1 MNESPMNNYKLIMTW
16 DIAPEREQEYFE
28 FVVREFIPG
37 VQKLG
42 FEVTDA
48 WATIFGNQPQIMV
61 GATLPSLVKVQQVLH
76 SQEWES
82 LNNQLQDFVQNYQQK
97 VVEAQG
103 GFQF

>member
-1 MNESPMNNYKLIMTW
+1 MAYKLIMTW
-16 DIAPEREQEYFE
+16 DILPEREQEYFE

-37 VQKLG
+37 VQRLG

-48 WATIFGNQPQIMV
+48 WATIFGSRPQIMV
-61 GATLPSLVKVQQVLH
+61 GATLPSLIRIQRTLQSEDWQRLSSK
-76 SQEWES
+76 
-82 LNNQLQDFVQNYQQK
+82 LQDYVQNFNQK